1 MDETLVPNIV
11 DFISHIDPFDKLPK
25 VALVEV
31 AQSIKISYLAAK
43 SEIQFDQKDQEQYLY
58 LIRSGTVEQRHPN
71 GTLRARLEQ
80 EDLFG
85 FTHLADSAELSLIH
99 I

>member
-43 SEIQFDQKDQEQYLY
+43 SEIQFDQKDQSN
-58 LIRSGTVEQRHPN
+58 IS
-71 GTLRARLEQ
+71 
-80 EDLFG
+80 
-85 FTHLADSAELSLIH
+85 I
-99 I
+99 